1 MPRKAQEL
9 GPLHIKRL
17 VEPGIHFVG
26 GVNGLQLQVKDTGA
40 RSWLLRVQ
48 IGNKRR
54 HIGLGGYPDVT
65 LAQARDR
72 AREAHDKIRLGIDPV
87 EERRTIRLALKAE
100 STVLTFEEAASRWHK
115 SKQHEYQNGKHADQ
129 VLNTLVTYAGPVIG
143 TMRVNEINVDDIYN
157 VLDPLWTAKTETAT
171 RLRGR
176 IENVL
181 AWATVSG
188 YRTGE
193 NPARWKGNL
202 DALMAKPGKLKKTV
216 HHKALPIDQISD
228 FLTALRK
235 TEGMGSLALEFCI
248 LTATRSGEV
257 RGATWDEIDFDKKV
271 WTIPAE
277 RMKAGKEHRVPLSKA
292 AIQLLR
298 KVPRFQNSNFAFAAV
313 RGGKIS
319 DMTISA
325 VLRRMKIAAV
335 PHGFRS
341 TFRDWCSERT
351 AYPNDVAEMAL
362 AHTIG
367 NKVEA
372 AYRRGDLFEKRV
384 QMMEDWAIF
393 CQRRKS

>member
-26 GVNGLQLQVKDTGA
+26 GVSGLQLQIKDTGA

-48 IGNKRR
+48 IGKKRR

-65 LAQARDR
+65 LAQARER
-72 AREAHDKIRLGIDPV
+72 AREARDKIRLGIDPV
-87 EERRTIRLALKAE
+87 EERRSMRLALKAE
-100 STVLTFEEAASRWHK
+100 STVITFDEAARHWHK
-115 SKQHEYQNGKHADQ
+115 AKRHEYRNDKHADQ
-129 VLNTLVTYAGPVIG
+129 VLTTLVTYAGPVIG
-143 TMRVNEINVDDIYN
+143 AMRVNEINVDHIYN
-157 VLDPLWTAKTETAT
+157 VLDPLWAAKTETAT

-188 YRTGE
+188 HRTGE

-202 DALMAKPGKLKKTV
+202 DALMAKPGKLKKV
-216 HHKALPIDQISD
+216 AHHKALPIDDMAD
-228 FLTALRK
+228 FMTALRQ
-235 TEGMGSLALEFCI
+235 TEGIGSLALEFCI

-257 RGATWDEIDFDKKV
+257 RGATWDEIDFDKKI
-271 WTIPAE
+271 WTIPPE

-292 AIQLLR
+292 TLRLLN
-298 KVPRFQNSNFAFAAV
+298 KVPRYQNSEFVFAAV

-341 TFRDWCSERT
+341 TFRDWSSERT
-351 AYPNDVAEMAL
+351 AFPNDVAEMAL

-372 AYRRGDLFEKRV
+372 AYRRGDLFDKRV
-384 QMMEDWAIF
+384 QMMEDWATF
-393 CQRRKS
+393 CGSKA

>member
-1 MPRKAQEL
+1 M
-9 GPLHIKRL
+9 
-17 VEPGIHFVG
+17 
-26 GVNGLQLQVKDTGA
+26 QLQVKDTGA

-65 LAQARDR
+65 LAQARER

-87 EERRTIRLALKAE
+87 EERRSIRLALKAE
-100 STVLTFEEAASRWHK
+100 STVITFEEAAQRWHK
-115 SKQHEYQNGKHADQ
+115 AKRHEYRNGKHADQ
-129 VLNTLVTYAGPVIG
+129 VLTTLVTYAGPVIG
-143 TMRVNEINVDDIYN
+143 SMRVNEITVDHIYS
-157 VLDPLWTAKTETAT
+157 VLDPLWTQKTETAT

-188 YRTGE
+188 HRTGE

-202 DALMAKPGKLKKTV
+202 DALMAKPGKVRKVL
-216 HHKALPIDQISD
+216 HHKALPVDD
-228 FLTALRK
+228 MANFMKALRT

-257 RGATWDEIDFDKKV
+257 RGATWDEIDFGKKI

-277 RMKAGKEHRVPLSKA
+277 RMKAGKEHRVPLSKPVL
-292 AIQLLR
+292 QLLLE
-298 KVPRFQNSNFAFAAV
+298 VPRFQNSNFVFTAA
-313 RGGKIS
+313 RGGQIS

-325 VLRRMKIAAV
+325 VLRRMKVAAV

-362 AHTIG
+362 AHMIG

-372 AYRRGDLFEKRV
+372 AYRRGDLFDKRV
-384 QMMEDWAIF
+384 QMMDDWAAF
-393 CQRRKS
+393 CGS

>member
-17 VEPGIHFVG
+17 VKPGIHFVG
-26 GVNGLQLQVKDTGA
+26 GVNGLQLQVKETGA

-48 IGNKRR
+48 IGDKRR

-65 LAQARDR
+65 LAQARER
-72 AREAHDKIRLGIDPV
+72 AREAHDKIRKGIDPV
-87 EERRTIRLALKAE
+87 EERRSLRLALNAA
-100 STVLTFEEAASRWHK
+100 SSVITFEEAATRWHK
-115 SKQHEYQNGKHADQ
+115 SKKQEYRNHKHADQ
-129 VLNTLVTYAGPVIG
+129 VLSTLVAYAVPIIG
-143 TMRVNEINVDDIYN
+143 KMRVNEIGVDNIYN
-157 VLDPLWTAKTETAT
+157 VLDPIWTTKTETAT

-188 YRTGE
+188 HRKGE

-202 DALMAKPGKLKKTV
+202 DALMPKPGKVSKVV
-216 HHKALPIDQISD
+216 HHKALPIDD
-228 FLTALRK
+228 LPEFMKALRV
-235 TEGMGSLALEFCI
+235 TEGMGSLALEFSI

-257 RGATWDEIDFDKKV
+257 RGATWDEIDLDAKL

-292 AIQLLR
+292 AIRLLE
-298 KVPRFQNSNFAFAAV
+298 KVPRFQNVSFVFSAA

-325 VLRRMKIAAV
+325 VLRRMKVAAV

-372 AYRRGDLFEKRV
+372 AYRRGDLFDKRV
-384 QMMEDWAIF
+384 HMMDDWAAV
-393 CQRRKS
+393 CGTAD

>member
-26 GVNGLQLQVKDTGA
+26 GVNGLQLQVKETGA

-48 IGNKRR
+48 IGGKRR

-65 LAQARDR
+65 LAQARER
-72 AREAHDKIRLGIDPV
+72 AREAHNKIRKGIDPV
-87 EERRTIRLALKAE
+87 EERRSLRLALNAA
-100 STVLTFEEAASRWHK
+100 SWVITFEEAATRWHK
-115 SKQHEYQNGKHADQ
+115 SKKQEYRNDKHADQ
-129 VLNTLVTYAGPVIG
+129 VLATLVTYANPIIG
-143 TMRVNEINVDDIYN
+143 QMRVSEIGVDHIN
-157 VLDPLWTAKTETAT
+157 KVLDPIWSTKTETAT

-188 YRTGE
+188 HRKGE

-202 DALMAKPGKLKKTV
+202 DALMPKPGKVSKVV
-216 HHKALPIDQISD
+216 HHKALPIDDVSD
-228 FLTALRK
+228 FMKALRA

-257 RGATWDEIDFDKKV
+257 RGATWDEIDLDAKL

-292 AIQLLR
+292 AIRLLE
-298 KVPRFQNSNFAFAAV
+298 KVPRFQNVSFVFAAA

-325 VLRRMKIAAV
+325 VLRRMKVAAV

-372 AYRRGDLFEKRV
+372 AYRRGDLFDKRV
-384 QMMEDWAIF
+384 QMMDDWAAF
-393 CQRRKS
+393 CHAST

>member
-17 VEPGIHFVG
+17 VDPGIHFVG
-26 GVNGLQLQVKDTGA
+26 GVSGLQLQVKDTGT

-48 IGNKRR
+48 IGGKRR

-65 LAQARDR
+65 LAQARER
-72 AREAHDKIRLGIDPV
+72 AREAHDKIRKGIDPV
-87 EERRTIRLALKAE
+87 EERRSLRLALHAA
-100 STVLTFEEAASRWHK
+100 SSIITFEEAAIRWHK
-115 SKQHEYQNGKHADQ
+115 SKKQEYRNDKHADQ
-129 VLNTLVTYAGPVIG
+129 VLSTLVAYANPIIG
-143 TMRVNEINVDDIYN
+143 QMRVNEIGVDHVYN
-157 VLDPLWTAKTETAT
+157 VLDPIWSTKTETAT

-176 IENVL
+176 IESVL

-188 YRTGE
+188 HRKGE

-202 DALMAKPGKLKKTV
+202 DALMPRPSKVSKVV
-216 HHKALPIDQISD
+216 HHKALPIDD
-228 FLTALRK
+228 LPNFMKALRT
-235 TEGMGSLALEFCI
+235 TEGMGALALEFSI

-257 RGATWDEIDFDKKV
+257 RGATWDEINFDAKL
-271 WTIPAE
+271 WTIPAV
-277 RMKAGKEHRVPLSKA
+277 RMKAGKEHRVPLSA
-292 AIQLLR
+292 AAVQLLE
-298 KVPRFQNSNFAFAAV
+298 KTPRFQNSEFVFAAI

-351 AYPNDVAEMAL
+351 AYPSDVAEMAL

-384 QMMEDWAIF
+384 RMMEDWAAF
-393 CQRRKS
+393 CGSKT